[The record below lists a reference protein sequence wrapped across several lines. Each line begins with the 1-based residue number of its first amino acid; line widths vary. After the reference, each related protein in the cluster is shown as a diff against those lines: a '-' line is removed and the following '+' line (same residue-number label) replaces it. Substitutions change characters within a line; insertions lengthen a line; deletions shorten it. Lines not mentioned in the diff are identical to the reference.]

1 MAASGTSVT
10 VLTPNGRRQTVK
22 VSPNTPLL
30 QVLEDVCK
38 KHGFNPDDH
47 ALKFQRTTV
56 DLTLPWRFANLPNN
70 AKLEMVTSTRK
81 QAVADSQVR
90 IALQMEDG
98 SRHQGSFSC
107 GQSLWE
113 LLTHF
118 PQISVSELSGSTPV
132 CVYMRDEVS
141 GEEALKRTT
150 LKSLGLT
157 GGSAILRF
165 LLKNHKAQG
174 EEHGGEAPETTAVS
188 PTPVAKETAFSPPS
202 QPDPVPSHPETSA
215 TEVAIRNSSPQRPMD
230 AHPAPPPTEAT
241 STLPVQQ
248 EKLPNSQDAVQPK
261 FPSVEG
267 GIPEEDGEKPGPS
280 GMNSHPSFSS
290 SAAPPAPF
298 TPFSGGGQRLGGPGG
313 GAVGRSLSSSSSSS
327 YLSSLTAAVES
338 PKAKKAKSSY
348 GSSTKRLTTAN
359 QPDEDME
366 QGEEFLE
373 PVEREPLIYHLD
385 SMSCHSEEHENLPDE
400 FFEVTVDDVRK
411 RFAQLKSERKL
422 LEEAPL
428 MTKSLREAQMK
439 EKIERY
445 PKVVLRIQFPDRHV
459 LQGFFRPLETVGA
472 VRSFV
477 RSHLE
482 DPQLSFYLFITP
494 PKTILSDSSAT
505 LFQADLFPGALVYF
519 GSDVKTD
526 FYIKRE
532 LLDSSVS
539 AMQANES
546 IASCMFQSDQPPSSS
561 VVSEELL
568 PRPEPSGGTSGLTQ
582 DEPDP
587 SAHIQAAKPTRSD
600 PGKVP
605 KWLKL
610 PGKK

>member
-1 MAASGTSVT
+1 M
-10 VLTPNGRRQTVK
+10 
-22 VSPNTPLL
+22 SPNTPLL

-38 KHGFNPDDH
+38 KHGFNADDH
-47 ALKFQRTTV
+47 GLKFQRTTV

-81 QAVADSQVR
+81 VTVADSQVR
-90 IALQMEDG
+90 IALQREDG
-98 SRHQGSFSC
+98 SRLQGSFSS

-118 PQISVSELSGSTPV
+118 PEISVSELSGSEFTPV

-141 GEEALKRTT
+141 GEEALKKAT

-157 GGSAILRF
+157 GGNAIIRF
-165 LLKNHKAQG
+165 LLKSSKAQ
-174 EEHGGEAPETTAVS
+174 EEEDGRQATQTAVI
-188 PTPVAKETAFSPPS
+188 PTKPVAKETTPRPSS
-202 QPDPVPSHPETSA
+202 QPEPAPGKPEVPITNSNPDNAVETHSHPE
-215 TEVAIRNSSPQRPMD
+215 
-230 AHPAPPPTEAT
+230 PPPPSAT

-248 EKLPNSQDAVQPK
+248 EEVTNSQHAVRPK
-261 FPSVEG
+261 VPPVERG
-267 GIPEEDGEKPGPS
+267 MSAEDGEKPGPS
-280 GMNSHPSFSS
+280 GLNSHPSS
-290 SAAPPAPF
+290 SAAPSAPF
-298 TPFSGGGQRLGGPGG
+298 VPFSGGGQRLGGPGG
-313 GAVGRSLSSSSSSS
+313 GTAGRSLSSSSSSS
-327 YLSSLTAAVES
+327 ALTALTAAVES
-338 PKAKKAKSSY
+338 PKAKKAKSSH
-348 GSSTKRLTTAN
+348 GSSSKRQTTAN
-359 QPDEDME
+359 QQDEDME

-385 SMSCHSEEHENLPDE
+385 SLAQRSDQENLPDE

-428 MTKSLREAQMK
+428 MTKSLREVQMK
-439 EKIERY
+439 EKMERY
-445 PKVVLRIQFPDRHV
+445 PKVVLRVQFPDRHV
-459 LQGFFRPLETVGA
+459 LQGFFRPLETVAA
-472 VRSFV
+472 VRQFV

-494 PKTILSDSSAT
+494 PKTILNDPTAT

-519 GSDVKTD
+519 GSDAKTD
-526 FYIKRE
+526 FYMKRE
-532 LLDSSVS
+532 LLETSVS

-546 IASCMFQSDQPPSSS
+546 IASCMLRSPEPPSASAGS
-561 VVSEELL
+561 DVVL
-568 PRPEPSGGTSGLTQ
+568 PAPPPEPKADTGVSSQ
-582 DEPDP
+582 NEQDP
-587 SAHIQAAKPTRSD
+587 SAHTQAAKPTRSD